1 MKILLIDDHAM
12 VRDALARMLR
22 WLGHTVL
29 PAPSG
34 QAGLARLETS
44 DGVDLVL
51 TDFQMPGMNVGPQR
65 PLLHRRRILGDAE
78 LQQSRRVP
86 HFDRLDERAG
96 RKFAVTHRPRAG
108 SLDAGPHRVSD
119 AGLEQPLVGR
129 RDVRKGDD
137 VPPDRLRSAGSAM
150 CETIPAAQLG

>member
-1 MKILLIDDHAM
+1 MLIRGHRPEWIERSPTIVKILLIDDHAM

-51 TDFQMPGMNVGPQR
+51 TDFQMPGMNGVEVAKAVRTRWPHVHVGIITGAPELLAEHRDPVDLVIFKPASLEAIQEGFSQIVHSVNHIGRTGAPQ
-65 PLLHRRRILGDAE
+65 P
-78 LQQSRRVP
+78 S
-86 HFDRLDERAG
+86 
-96 RKFAVTHRPRAG
+96 
-108 SLDAGPHRVSD
+108 
-119 AGLEQPLVGR
+119 
-129 RDVRKGDD
+129 
-137 VPPDRLRSAGSAM
+137 
-150 CETIPAAQLG
+150 